1 MILLSKTMF
10 ISLCVYTVM
19 IHRAAITQNCIYDYF
34 FHLKY
39 GLKTLYMY
47 VRGFCASEGEYN

>member
-1 MILLSKTMF
+1 MILLPKSMF

-34 FHLKY
+34 FPLKY
-39 GLKTLYMY
+39 GLKTLY
-47 VRGFCASEGEYN
+47 VRGFCASKGEYN

>member
-10 ISLCVYTVM
+10 ISLCVDTVM

-34 FHLKY
+34 FPLKY
-39 GLKTLYMY
+39 GLKTLY

>member
-19 IHRAAITQNCIYDYF
+19 IYRAAITQNCIYDYF
-34 FHLKY
+34 FLKY
-39 GLKTLYMY
+39 GLKTLY
-47 VRGFCASEGEYN
+47 VRGFCAFEGEYN